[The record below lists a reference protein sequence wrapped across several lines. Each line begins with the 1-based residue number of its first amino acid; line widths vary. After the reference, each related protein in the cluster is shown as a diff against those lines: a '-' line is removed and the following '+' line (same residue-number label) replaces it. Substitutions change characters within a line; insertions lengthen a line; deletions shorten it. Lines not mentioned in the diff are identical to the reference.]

1 MITSSL
7 ETSRV
12 REEGVSRTDRKGCAF
27 RHRLEKE
34 KEVCCPGLKW
44 GLTWR
49 YSILTCAAGG
59 KLGLP
64 LSL

>member
-7 ETSRV
+7 EISRV
-12 REEGVSRTDRKGCAF
+12 REEGVRRTERKGCAF

-34 KEVCCPGLKW
+34 KEVCCPGLTW

-49 YSILTCAAGG
+49 YGSLTCAAGG
-59 KLGLP
+59 KLGLS